1 MWWAGSGRME
11 VSGCKIFQNH
21 LCTLPGTT
29 THPEQATYIQSED
42 VDPMTWLYEADPQ
55 RTIEGKVKPNKN
67 GLKIRISGKG
77 KYEEDLEFELRKCG
91 MVEE

>member
-1 MWWAGSGRME
+1 
-11 VSGCKIFQNH
+11 
-21 LCTLPGTT
+21 
-29 THPEQATYIQSED
+29 
-42 VDPMTWLYEADPQ
+42 MTWLYEADPQ
-55 RTIEGKVKPNKN
+55 RTIDGKIKPNKN